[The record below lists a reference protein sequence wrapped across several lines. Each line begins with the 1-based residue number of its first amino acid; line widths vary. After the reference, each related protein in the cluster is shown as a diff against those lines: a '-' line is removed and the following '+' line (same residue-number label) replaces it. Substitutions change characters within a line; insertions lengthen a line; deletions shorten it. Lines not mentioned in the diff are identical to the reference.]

1 MGKISLVIE
10 KDGEVFLVEKPIP
23 NLRGYRGYM
32 SMYSLL
38 QSTVDLMLRRACK
51 DIDDAETEADERN
64 GMLGAK

>member
-1 MGKISLVIE
+1 MEKIKLMIE
-10 KDGEVFLVEKPIP
+10 KDGEVYLVEKPMP
-23 NLRGYRGYM
+23 NMSGYRGYM